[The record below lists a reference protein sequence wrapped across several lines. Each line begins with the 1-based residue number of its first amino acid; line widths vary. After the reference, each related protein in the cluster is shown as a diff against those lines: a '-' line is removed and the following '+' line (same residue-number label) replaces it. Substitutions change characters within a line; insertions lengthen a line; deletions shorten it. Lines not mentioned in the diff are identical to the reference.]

1 VTLARYYINQQKTE
15 QALANLYDSTNKND
29 KAAEQLLAAA
39 VITSD
44 AIGPLLQQAGQLY
57 ASNHSVEE
65 VQQWLGSAAET
76 RPPLAPNANV
86 LSALIDIQEG
96 DVQQART
103 ILEPIANEDNPIGN
117 RTYGHLLATD
127 AVISAQAFGI
137 AAAIA
142 RAAKTIA
149 TQPGNVDV
157 VLLPA
162 CILMTKA
169 DLLMSQQEDEKAKTH
184 YHQAVNV
191 QSNNVVAVN
200 NLRWLLKEQDNNPA
214 TPCTPWPQE
223 VTIFSNT

>member
-1 VTLARYYINQQKTE
+1 MHCVLALSMPSQEAAGITSLSKAVSNESNRTRLRVTLARYYINQQKTE

-29 KAAEQLLAAA
+29 KAVEQLLAAAVITSDAIGPLPAA

-103 ILEPIANEDNPIGN
+103 ILELIANEDDPIGN

-142 RAAKTIA
+142 SHCHTTR
-149 TQPGNVDV
+149 Q
-157 VLLPA
+157 
-162 CILMTKA
+162 
-169 DLLMSQQEDEKAKTH
+169 
-184 YHQAVNV
+184 
-191 QSNNVVAVN
+191 
-200 NLRWLLKEQDNNPA
+200 R
-214 TPCTPWPQE
+214 
-223 VTIFSNT
+223 